1 MVDGYTFGVERE
13 FRYLGV
19 LLDEHA
25 SIRSMMADI
34 IRRAHIAFA
43 RLCEYVG
50 TMGWTSPWTR
60 LVIYDVFVRA
70 TMTFAAP
77 VWAPPGLRRPL
88 PYEDPYLRGL
98 FVLYR

>member
-1 MVDGYTFGVERE
+1 MVGGYSFGVERE

-25 SIRSMMADI
+25 SIHRMMSDI
-34 IRRAHIAFA
+34 IRRAHIAYA

-60 LVIYDVFVRA
+60 LVIYDVFVRS

-77 VWAPPGLRRPL
+77 VWAPPGLRRSL
-88 PYEDPYLRGL
+88 PYEDPALRGL
-98 FVLYR
+98 YVLYR